1 MSAAFALSCADV
13 KERRVTG
20 RRLAVI
26 GPVSFS
32 KRRGDIE
39 MGVSL
44 YDLSV
49 GNYLQTLNAVS
60 AFLGRGADHCRDNG
74 IDPNEIVETRLYG
87 DMLPFRFQIVSVC
100 HHSLNAIKGVQSGEF
115 GPPGAVGDLDYAA
128 LQKMVTDTIAEMQAL
143 KADDVNA
150 LAGKDVTFALGTF
163 KLPFT
168 AENFI
173 MSFSL
178 PNFHFHATT
187 AYDILRSKG
196 VPLGKR
202 DYMGPLRLKM

>member
-1 MSAAFALSCADV
+1 
-13 KERRVTG
+13 
-20 RRLAVI
+20 
-26 GPVSFS
+26 
-32 KRRGDIE
+32 
-39 MGVSL
+39 MGTSL

-49 GNYLQTLNAVS
+49 GNYLQTLTAVS
-60 AFLGRGADHCRDNG
+60 GFLGRGLSHCQDNG
-74 IDPNEIVETRLYG
+74 IDPAEIVETRLHG

-100 HHSLNAIKGVQSGEF
+100 HHSLNALKGVQAGEF
-115 GPPGAVGDLDYAA
+115 GPPGAVGELDYVA
-128 LQKMVTDTIAEMQAL
+128 LQKLVADTIESLKAL
-143 KADDVNA
+143 KADDINA

-173 MSFSL
+173 LSFSL

-202 DYMGPLRLKM
+202 DYLGPLRLKM

>member
-1 MSAAFALSCADV
+1 
-13 KERRVTG
+13 
-20 RRLAVI
+20 
-26 GPVSFS
+26 
-32 KRRGDIE
+32 
-39 MGVSL
+39 MGTSL

-49 GNYLQTLNAVS
+49 DNYLQTLNAVS
-60 AFLGRGADHCRDNG
+60 AFLVRGADHCRDNS
-74 IDPNEIVETRLYG
+74 IDPNDIVETRLHG

-100 HHSLNAIKGVQSGEF
+100 HHSLNAVKALSTGEL

-128 LQKMVTDTIAEMQAL
+128 LQKMVSDTIAELQGF

-150 LAGKDVTFALGTF
+150 HAGKDVAFAMSAF

-202 DYMGPLRLKM
+202 DYMGPLRLKA